1 MNFLIQLLANMPA
14 ILGIVNTVEMM
25 FGNTKGE
32 SAKKLAVATSF
43 ATTMIPAIAEAVDQ
57 PGNRTKL
64 EKAISGTV
72 TILNQYSLW
81 QQQQDAGSGA

>member
-1 MNFLIQLLANMPA
+1 MNFLATLLANMPA

-25 FGNTKGE
+25 FGNKTGE

-43 ATTMIPAIAEAVDQ
+43 ATTMIPAIAAAVNQ
-57 PGNRTKL
+57 PENASKL

-72 TILNQYSLW
+72 TILNQYNLW